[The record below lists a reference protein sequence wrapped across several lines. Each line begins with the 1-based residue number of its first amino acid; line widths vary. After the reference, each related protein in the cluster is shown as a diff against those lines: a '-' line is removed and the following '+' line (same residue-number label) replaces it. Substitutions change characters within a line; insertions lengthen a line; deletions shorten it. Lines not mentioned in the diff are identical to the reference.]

1 VLKLKLKNSQDIFQ
15 FRKMY
20 IPSIALNTA
29 LELGIFWQLSNE
41 PHSVDRIAQINKIP
55 LHRSRTLL
63 ELLTKLGLLEK
74 KNEMYKVS
82 TIAQKAI
89 LEGYSAETWAFLA
102 KEAQDR
108 YPLLNNLTSNITY
121 PDDLWNKH
129 SIQPPN
135 WFGQMVM
142 VNSPE
147 YAKKFTYGLYEHH
160 LSFAK
165 KFAQIFDMSGVD
177 IMMDIGGGSGV
188 MSLELLKRHSH
199 LRAVVIDIENVCTY
213 GREIAAKTSMKNR
226 ISYEVLDFLKDELPK
241 GFDLILQCDAGIHSK
256 DFFNKLR
263 RSLTDSGCL
272 VIITNIDDDSDW
284 LNYPNRQESLYK
296 SMNRF
301 YSSLEVPSVKR
312 RPKTIENVKQ
322 FLLKGGF
329 QKVEH
334 DVWDKGEVIIQA
346 FI

>member
-1 VLKLKLKNSQDIFQ
+1 LKLTNTQDIYQ
-15 FRKMY
+15 FLRMY
-20 IPSIALNTA
+20 IPSIALNSA
-29 LELGIFWQLSNE
+29 LELGIFWHLSNE
-41 PHSVDRIAQINKIP
+41 PRSADKIAQITNIP

-74 KNEMYKVS
+74 KNEMYNPS
-82 TIAQKAI
+82 AIAQKAI
-89 LEGYSAETWAFLA
+89 LEGYSAETWAFFA
-102 KEAQDR
+102 KIAQDR
-108 YPLLNNLTSNITY
+108 YPLLNNLTSSITY
-121 PDDLWNKH
+121 PDSLWNKH
-129 SIQPPN
+129 PIQPLN
-135 WFGQMVM
+135 WFNQMLT
-142 VNSPE
+142 SPE

-188 MSLELLKRHSH
+188 MSLELLRRHSH
-199 LRAVVIDIENVCTY
+199 LKAVVIDIENVCIY
-213 GREIAAKTSMKNR
+213 GREIAAKTPMKNR
-226 ISYEVLDFLKDELPK
+226 ISYEVLDFLQDELPK

-284 LNYPNRQESLYK
+284 LNHPNSQESLYK

-301 YSSLEVPSVKR
+301 YSSLEVPIVKR

-322 FLLKGGF
+322 FLLQGGF

-334 DVWDKGEVIIQA
+334 NIWDKGEVIIQA
-346 FI
+346 FR

>member
-1 VLKLKLKNSQDIFQ
+1 MFKLKLTNTQDIFQ
-15 FRKMY
+15 FLRMY

-41 PHSVDRIAQINKIP
+41 PHSAGKIAQITNVP
-55 LHRSRTLL
+55 LHRSQTLL

-74 KNEMYKVS
+74 KNGMYKAS
-82 TIAQKAI
+82 TLAQKAI
-89 LEGYSAETWAFLA
+89 LEGYSAGTWAFFA

-121 PDDLWNKH
+121 PDSLWNKH
-129 SIQPPN
+129 SMQPPD
-135 WFGQMVM
+135 WFDQL

-147 YAKKFTYGLYEHH
+147 YTKKFTYGLYERH

-188 MSLELLKRHSH
+188 MSLELLRRHSH
-199 LRAVVIDIENVCTY
+199 LRAVVIDIENVCIY
-213 GREIAAKTSMKNR
+213 GREIAAETPMKTR
-226 ISYEVLDFLKDELPK
+226 IRYEILDFLNDELPK

-256 DFFNKLR
+256 DFFDKLR

-284 LNYPNRQESLYK
+284 LNHPNSQESLIK

-301 YSSLEVPSVKR
+301 YYSLEAPIIKR
-312 RPKTIENVKQ
+312 PPRTIENVKQ

-329 QKVEH
+329 QKVEY

-346 FI
+346 FR